1 MSPTVKAMGDWG
13 SDQVGRIMREF
24 PELTERSHSIMQDD
38 QITYFETASG
48 IVTVDDYEDS
58 GFVRFEVNVE
68 LAHDTIRVYSGNDS
82 AVAQRCALEAL
93 DGNAHDQAAIPASI
107 YGGIVL
113 SSVDGPGQRAVVH
126 FAGCS
131 IRCKGCFNTAIWSG
145 VGRKV
150 RRMPVAELAR
160 TILRVSRRVTISGG
174 EPTDQPLALVALLR
188 ELRRA
193 GCSDIVMFT
202 GRRWESARPEL
213 HAIAHERLVDAVIDG
228 PFEFDHAEDGQ
239 VTRGST
245 NQRII
250 HLTDRLTPADFAHR
264 DVQVHLDLDG
274 RTTVTGFPSRD
285 LLVALRHGETD
296 HG

>member
-1 MSPTVKAMGDWG
+1 M
-13 SDQVGRIMREF
+13 
-24 PELTERSHSIMQDD
+24 
-38 QITYFETASG
+38 IT
-48 IVTVDDYEDS
+48 
-58 GFVRFEVNVE
+58 
-68 LAHDTIRVYSGNDS
+68 
-82 AVAQRCALEAL
+82 
-93 DGNAHDQAAIPASI
+93 ASI

-131 IRCKGCFNTAIWSG
+131 IRCVGCFNTSIWSG
-145 VGRKV
+145 SGSKV
-150 RRMPVAELAR
+150 RRMPVADLAQA
-160 TILRVSRRVTISGG
+160 IQHVSRRVTISGG
-174 EPTDQPLALVALLR
+174 EPTDQPIALVALLR

-193 GCSDIVMFT
+193 CSDIVMFT
-202 GRRWESARPEL
+202 GRRWDSAVARPEL
-213 HAIAHERLVDAVIDG
+213 HAIAQERLVDAVIDG
-228 PFEFDHAEDGQ
+228 PFEVDHAEDGQ

>member
-1 MSPTVKAMGDWG
+1 M
-13 SDQVGRIMREF
+13 
-24 PELTERSHSIMQDD
+24 
-38 QITYFETASG
+38 IT
-48 IVTVDDYEDS
+48 
-58 GFVRFEVNVE
+58 
-68 LAHDTIRVYSGNDS
+68 
-82 AVAQRCALEAL
+82 
-93 DGNAHDQAAIPASI
+93 ASI

-113 SSVDGPGQRAVVH
+113 SSVDGPGERAVVH

-131 IRCKGCFNTAIWSG
+131 IRCAGCFNSAIWSG

-160 TILRVSRRVTISGG
+160 AIHRVSRRVTISGG

-188 ELRRA
+188 ELRR
-193 GCSDIVMFT
+193 GGSDVVMFT
-202 GRRWESARPEL
+202 GRRWDSVTARPEL

-228 PFEFDHAEDGQ
+228 PFEFDHTEDGQ

-250 HLTDRLTPADFAHR
+250 HLTDRLTAADFARR

-274 RTTVTGFPSRD
+274 RMIVTGFPSRD
-285 LLVALRHGETD
+285 LLVALGHGEND